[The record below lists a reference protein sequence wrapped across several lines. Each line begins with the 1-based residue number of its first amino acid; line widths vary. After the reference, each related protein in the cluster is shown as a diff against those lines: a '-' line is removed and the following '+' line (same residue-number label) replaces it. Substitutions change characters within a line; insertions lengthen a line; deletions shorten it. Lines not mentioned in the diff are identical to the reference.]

1 MVVFGLNTARR
12 LGLNLDWSRGRVTRG
27 RLARLIARLEAV
39 PPGVAR
45 VVVAHH
51 PLLAPDA
58 EPETP
63 VAGGAAA
70 ALAAMTHAHVAL
82 VLAGHL
88 HRGYARLAAAG
99 GPPPLVLQGGT
110 ATSVRLRGE
119 PNAYNR
125 VAEFTASGEVTVAV
139 RVWSGHQWTTRAAD
153 AAAAGTLTSLGGR
166 AMGDVVAVTL
176 QGADALPDQAP
187 GQWPSRTPC

>member
-1 MVVFGLNTARR
+1 M
-12 LGLNLDWSRGRVTRG
+12 
-27 RLARLIARLEAV
+27 

-51 PLLAPDA
+51 PLLPPEA

-70 ALAAMTHAHVAL
+70 ALAAMTHAHVVL

-99 GPPPLVLQGGT
+99 GQPPLVLQGGT

-125 VAEFTASGEVTVAV
+125 VAVTASGEVTVAA
-139 RVWSGHQWTTRAAD
+139 RVWGGHQWTTRAAG
-153 AAAAGTLTSLGGR
+153 AAAAGTLTSFGGR
-166 AMGDVVAVTL
+166 PMGDVVAVTL
-176 QGADALPDQAP
+176 QGAKALPDQAP
-187 GQWPSRTPC
+187 GQ

>member
-1 MVVFGLNTARR
+1 M
-12 LGLNLDWSRGRVTRG
+12 
-27 RLARLIARLEAV
+27 
-39 PPGVAR
+39 
-45 VVVAHH
+45 
-51 PLLAPDA
+51 
-58 EPETP
+58 
-63 VAGGAAA
+63 
-70 ALAAMTHAHVAL
+70 AL

-99 GPPPLVLQGGT
+99 GQPPLVLQGGT

-125 VAEFTASGEVTVAV
+125 VALVTASGEVMVVA
-139 RVWSGHQWTTRAAD
+139 RVWGGHQWTTPCRRRGGGRD
-153 AAAAGTLTSLGGR
+153 TRRSLGGR

-187 GQWPSRTPC
+187 GQ